1 MVRLQ
6 IIFLDF
12 PNEGLLTSK
21 LVKFAQQSSARR
33 PNRSIPTP
41 LIGMP
46 LNKVVLW
53 CYIIGLRYYTIIK
66 RHHVIITLCIKTFV
80 MHIYYIISIYYYS
93 SCYRVLKGK
102 HDHKDTLWYQKQ
114 ILFEYSL
121 YEMSWISI
129 QYCDISN
136 ERRGEKKLL

>member
-1 MVRLQ
+1 
-6 IIFLDF
+6 
-12 PNEGLLTSK
+12 
-21 LVKFAQQSSARR
+21 
-33 PNRSIPTP
+33 
-41 LIGMP
+41 MP

-136 ERRGEKKLL
+136 ERRGEKKLLWLNNSLLQQFCVDKWLNDFLNKNRKALGVNPWTIYRSNKSM